1 MKTISHYFICSI
13 IAIILI
19 CGSDGCSDKSTSP
32 SGSKQNQTSDSLFYQ
47 VDSLY
52 AHGVPGFLSYSDTI
66 YSCTFKSV
74 RVTFSASTNDT
85 SNNSNSA
92 GFGVGFFSLRN
103 PINAGL
109 GSLELIGRNINHS
122 CDTLLNVIDTSSHDL
137 EYGYTLS
144 SRNIPYMDT
153 TRWIRV
159 NNLKI
164 YKHN

>member
-13 IAIILI
+13 ISIILI

-74 RVTFSASTNDT
+74 RVTFTASTNDT

-92 GFGVGFFSLRN
+92 GFGIGFEIIRY
-103 PINAGL
+103 PINSGT
-109 GSLELIGRNINHS
+109 GVYFIGRNINVI
-122 CDTLLNVIDTSSHDL
+122 CDTTINVFDSLSHDL
-137 EYGYTLS
+137 HFGYTLATHNQPYGDT
-144 SRNIPYMDT
+144 SRY
-153 TRWIRV
+153 IRV
-159 NNLKI
+159 NNLKL
-164 YKHN
+164 YKHS